1 MNELF
6 SIIKARSII
15 ISRMHLIIDGSLV
28 AQIPA
33 EPRSLA
39 SITSSNMYLGRP
51 DNTLRQDLQGKFVL
65 DELYLF
71 ERELTTAAIRAIFQ
85 EMG

>member
-15 ISRMHLIIDGSLV
+15 ISGMHLIIDGSLV